1 MPVSVLS
8 PTLFPTYSFTSTDTL
23 IRAIGKRAHPL
34 HSMVFFSMKCVLGS
48 TIGYASHLDSLIPD
62 GTP

>member
-1 MPVSVLS
+1 VPVGVLS
-8 PTLFPTYSFTSTDTL
+8 SALFPIYSFTSTVTL

-34 HSMVFFSMKCVLGS
+34 HSMVFLSLKSVLGS